1 MKSFLEIWK
10 IIEAKELGTNKPV
23 PLSKITPQL
32 AQAAVDSGKKDN
44 NEKDDQARGA
54 KKDEEVAVGSLLPM
68 QKEVIPM
75 KALGMALQYL
85 LGRFDKLTNMEAIV
99 SSDNYIMDGHHRWA
113 AATLINPNTM
123 VRVTRIGIPAAQL
136 ITALNIWTKAAGKS
150 GKPGKGDISQ
160 FATAVP
166 TLIDEVINKG
176 IPDQTDKNTGGVVK
190 GLTIDEVKQAFA
202 KLGNGDPNVGANLMK
217 ENATKLPT
225 QKHPD
230 APERVDMPVVEG
242 QKEIDDVVNKLLR
255 GDIDWNAPLS
265 KDTLVAKNS
274 SEPNIAASQQNAGV
288 NMAPKPV
295 APQQKTQGV
304 TQPAQ
309 KQVPVQP
316 IAQQQRQV
324 ASTLHSGS
332 SLNECLI
339 LAGIK
344 K

>member
-1 MKSFLEIWK
+1 MKSFLETWK
-10 IIEAKELGTNKPV
+10 IIEAEELGTNKPV

-32 AQAAVDSGKKDN
+32 AQVAVASGKKDN
-44 NEKDDQARGA
+44 NEKDDKAQGA
-54 KKDEEVAVGSLLPM
+54 KKDEEVAVGALLPM

-123 VRVTRIGIPAAQL
+123 VKVTRIGIPAAQL
-136 ITALNIWTKAAGKS
+136 ITALNIWTKAEGKS

-160 FATAVP
+160 FATAIP
-166 TLIDEVINKG
+166 SLIDEVMNKG

-190 GLTIDEVKQAFA
+190 GLTTDEIKQAFA
-202 KLGNGDPNVGANLMK
+202 KLGNGDANVGANLMK
-217 ENATKLPT
+217 ENAAKLPT
-225 QKHPD
+225 QKHPN

-242 QKEIDDVVNKLLR
+242 QKEIDDVVNRLLR
-255 GDIDWNAPLS
+255 GDIDWNFPLS
-265 KDTLVAKNS
+265 KDTEIAKNTNKT
-274 SEPNIAASQQNAGV
+274 NIAAPQQNV
-288 NMAPKPV
+288 NMAAKPV
-295 APQQKTQGV
+295 TQNVGGV
-304 TQPAQ
+304 TQPVQ
-309 KQVPVQP
+309 KPASVQP
-316 IAQQQRQV
+316 TAQQRQV
-324 ASTLHSGS
+324 ASTLHSGNN
-332 SLNECLI
+332 LNECLI

>member
-1 MKSFLEIWK
+1 MKSFLETWK
-10 IIEAKELGTNKPV
+10 IIEAEELGTNKPV

-32 AQAAVDSGKKDN
+32 AQVAVASGKKDN
-44 NEKDDQARGA
+44 NEKDDKAQGA
-54 KKDEEVAVGSLLPM
+54 KKDEEVAVGALLPM

-123 VRVTRIGIPAAQL
+123 VKVTRIGIPAAQL

-160 FATAVP
+160 FATAIP
-166 TLIDEVINKG
+166 SLIDEVMNKG
-176 IPDQTDKNTGGVVK
+176 IPDQTDKNTGGIVK

-202 KLGNGDPNVGANLMK
+202 KLGNGDANVGANLMK
-217 ENATKLPT
+217 ENAAKLPT
-225 QKHPD
+225 QKHPN

-255 GDIDWNAPLS
+255 GDIDWNFPLS
-265 KDTLVAKNS
+265 KDTEIAKNTNKT
-274 SEPNIAASQQNAGV
+274 NIAAPQQNV
-288 NMAPKPV
+288 NMAAKPV
-295 APQQKTQGV
+295 TQNVGGV
-304 TQPAQ
+304 TQPVQ
-309 KQVPVQP
+309 KPASVQP
-316 IAQQQRQV
+316 TAQQRQV
-324 ASTLHSGS
+324 ASTLHSGNN
-332 SLNECLI
+332 LNECLI

>member
-1 MKSFLEIWK
+1 MKSFLETWK
-10 IIEAKELGTNKPV
+10 IIEAEELGTNKPV

-32 AQAAVDSGKKDN
+32 AQVAVASGKKDN
-44 NEKDDQARGA
+44 NEKDDKAQGA
-54 KKDEEVAVGSLLPM
+54 KKDEEVTVGALLPM

-123 VRVTRIGIPAAQL
+123 VKVTRIGIPAAQL
-136 ITALNIWTKAAGKS
+136 ITALNIWTKAEGKS

-160 FATAVP
+160 FATAIP
-166 TLIDEVINKG
+166 SLIDEVMNKG

-190 GLTIDEVKQAFA
+190 GLTTDEIKQAFA
-202 KLGNGDPNVGANLMK
+202 KLGNGDANVGANLMK
-217 ENATKLPT
+217 ENAAKLPT
-225 QKHPD
+225 QKHPN

-242 QKEIDDVVNKLLR
+242 QKEIDDVVNRLLR
-255 GDIDWNAPLS
+255 GDIDWNFPLS
-265 KDTLVAKNS
+265 KDTEVAKNTNKT
-274 SEPNIAASQQNAGV
+274 NIAAPQQNV
-288 NMAPKPV
+288 NMAAKPV
-295 APQQKTQGV
+295 TQNVGGV
-304 TQPAQ
+304 TQPVQ
-309 KQVPVQP
+309 KPASVQP
-316 IAQQQRQV
+316 TAQQRQV
-324 ASTLHSGS
+324 ASTLHSGNN
-332 SLNECLI
+332 LNECLI